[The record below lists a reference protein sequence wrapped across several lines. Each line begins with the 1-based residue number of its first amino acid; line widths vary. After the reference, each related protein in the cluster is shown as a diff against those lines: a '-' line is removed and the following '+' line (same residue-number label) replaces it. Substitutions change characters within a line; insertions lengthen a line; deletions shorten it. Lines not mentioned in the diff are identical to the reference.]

1 MRRLLSSLVLTALVG
16 VTHLFAQNPAS
27 VAAPVG
33 TVFASNPDG
42 FIPTVICGSGG
53 GDIIAEPNNSG
64 VNGRIHRYTN
74 PSWAAFGASPCL
86 LYGVEKTMSQM
97 IDANRVGPL
106 CDPAAMDNMVY
117 NAGLSNM
124 AGGIVVYTGTTDY
137 TYRSSGVNTTQTVN
151 TRCTIRF
158 TQAGTATP
166 IAVIDGGSRIYMPV
180 TQDFDVR
187 IYIEAQSPSA
197 PQSDYACLPG
207 FMPANQWYGAIEL
220 FDVMSNPLPAGTYIV
235 CTSYNAGTFYEAS
248 VLATASNTGPV
259 ALGGSVDLNSSET
272 ASATGPLS
280 FSWTGPNNFGTQNAT
295 INPASAMDAGL
306 YTITITDAF
315 GCQDTDV
322 TNLIV
327 SMDTDGD
334 GIQDDVDNCPD
345 IPNPD
350 QADTDGD
357 GYGDVC
363 DCNPA
368 DPSINP
374 GATEIPCNG
383 VDDDCNPATADDN
396 TAPGLGSGTI
406 TDPFTTTSSEY
417 IASYPDGN
425 YYFAVGGNVFEATVN
440 NSVDGG
446 GWILVL
452 NYVHQGGTNPDLN
465 VRTTN
470 LPIQTGAGL
479 GANEAATAAWGHAG
493 NALLATLSPNE
504 LMFFGQTS
512 AHGRVINF
520 KTNYAPGLAYA
531 TTGFGGFDGLQNPAT
546 YTLLPG
552 HTATLVPSGSL
563 NGFYN
568 NEGNLALTNFPF
580 WVSGVAHWGIRGQGN
595 RWEVDDFPNNF
606 MNSTIHRVWSRN
618 TDPVPAVPAMPQ
630 LADASGECNFT
641 PVAPTVE
648 DNCDGTLTGV
658 PDVAFPLNTQGTTVV
673 TWTYT
678 DGSGNTS
685 IQLQNIILNDV
696 TPPTITCAT
705 PAATYNADA
714 GICSYANVGLS
725 LDPLATGDNCGV
737 ASVENSF
744 NNTATLDGA
753 VFPLGTTAV
762 TWTILDNVGLSSTC
776 LYNITVVDA
785 QAPTALCQNTTI
797 ALDASGLAVAT
808 VADINNGSNDN
819 CGLAGLSVAPNTFTC
834 ANLGANTVTLTVI
847 DNAGLTAT
855 CNATVTIVDLIAPT
869 ASCQDIM
876 VQLDASGNASI
887 VANDVNNGSSDNC
900 SITSLSVAPNTFDCS
915 QAGTVVP
922 VTLTVADQSSNSAS
936 CVANLTVQD
945 NIAPTA
951 ACQNTTIALDAAGSA
966 TIVAAD
972 INNGSSDACGI
983 ASLSASITTFDCSM
997 IGANTVTLT
1006 VTDNNS
1012 NVATCNATVTVEDNI
1027 DPVITCPADVVVNND
1042 PGICGATVI
1051 YADPTAT
1058 DNCAAI
1064 VAGSQTF
1071 NFTGGMQTFVAP
1083 ANGIYSINALG
1094 ARGGN
1099 VTTYIWA
1106 PILGGLGGQTT
1117 GDVFLTAGQTI
1128 EIYVGGAGEDR
1139 LGDHPYPSCSVALG
1153 GFNGGGNSLSAG
1165 NSTGGGGASDVR
1177 LGGSTLND
1185 RIIVAGGGGGAGWA
1199 GAVGGHGGGLVG
1211 NKGMGDIAGWNYV
1224 NPNDGG
1230 AQGGTQVAG
1239 GAIGPAFGGCGG
1251 QSPGSFGFGG
1261 TGNGSSA
1268 GGGGGGG
1275 GWYGG
1280 GGGGY
1285 ADGGG
1290 GGSSYIGGVTSG
1302 VTFTGVNNGNGLVTI
1317 TWTGGAPVLVT
1328 QSDVTGLSSGSSFPV
1343 GTTTLE
1349 YTATD
1354 DSGNTDVCTFTVTV
1368 NDNEAPNAVCQP
1380 FTVQLDAA
1388 GNGSLIAANIDGG
1401 STDNCAIATI
1411 TASQTAFTCANVGPN
1426 NVTLTVEDIY
1436 LNSTNCISV
1445 VTVQDNVAPTVTCND
1460 FTVTLDASGNGTIST
1475 NDIGGLTA
1483 ADACGIATVNASQ
1496 TAFNCG
1502 NVGVVPVTLTVT
1514 DNNSNTANCIANV
1527 TVIDNTAPVALCQD
1541 ITVDLNAAG
1550 VYNLTGVE
1558 INGGSSDACGI
1569 ASYSASPSVFTC
1581 ANVGPNNVTLTVT
1594 DINGNSATC
1603 TATVTVQDVT
1613 APIITCPTNIE
1624 VDAIVNNCGRVV
1636 NYSFGVNDACATVA
1650 QTDGTGLTSGSLFP
1664 VGVTAQTYE
1673 VTDQTGTYTC
1683 SFTVTVNDIQNPVI
1697 NNCPS
1702 NITVANTPSLCS
1714 AVVFW
1719 TAPTASDNCPGVVL
1733 TATQTPGS
1741 VFPLGT
1747 TPVTYTATDASGNA
1761 VFCNF
1766 TVTVND
1772 TEAPAIASCTPNV
1785 VVSNDLAACGAIV
1798 SFAAPVYTENC
1809 TMGTEVASQLSGTF
1823 FPVGVTPV
1831 TWTLTDNAGNSSNC
1845 TFSVTV
1851 NDTEAPIAS
1860 CSNGTIQLDATGNA
1874 SIVAGDINNGS
1885 TDNCGI
1891 ASLTASQT
1899 AFDCSNVGSN
1909 TVTLTVLDIHGN
1921 SSTCTSTITVEDNV
1935 APVAI
1940 CQNLTV
1946 QLDATGNA
1954 TITAAQ
1960 IDNGSNDACG
1970 IASLVASQTAF
1981 DCSNVGPNNITLTVT
1996 DNNGNTSI
2004 CTSLVTIEDVLD
2016 PTAICQDITVQ
2027 LDASGNAVIAAASV
2041 DNGSFDNCGTVVLSF
2056 APQAPVVGFTGAFDP
2071 SNWIFSQNGGDGSF
2085 SFNGTTEL
2093 TLVGPNNNVG
2103 TATTLCTNLTQAGI
2117 VSFAWEFST
2126 VDGPLWDPF
2135 GFQVNGVFTNLTDPS
2150 GPQNQSGTTNITLN
2164 AGDEF
2169 CFSQNSVDGI
2179 LGAGITISDMF
2190 VFTPDA
2196 STMAFDCSQVG
2207 VNPVT
2212 LFVTDLS
2219 GNVST
2224 CTSNVTVE
2232 DNVAPNAICQNIT
2245 VDLDATGSVSI
2256 TANDIDNGSN
2266 DACGI
2271 ASLVASQTAFNC
2283 STVGANTVTLTVTD
2297 NNGNVSTCTAVV
2309 TVEDNLAPVLV
2320 CQDITV
2326 QLDASGTALI
2336 VSDNVLLSA
2345 TDNCAI
2351 ASKVLDISSFD
2362 CLNVGPNTVEV
2373 TVTDVN
2379 GNASSCTAVVTVED
2393 NLAPIAICQNFT
2405 VQLNALGNASITAND
2420 IDNGSNDAC
2429 GIASLVVAP
2438 STFDCSNV
2446 GFNPVV
2452 LTVVDNNGNSS
2463 TCSSTVTVLDQVAPV
2478 AICQDLTV
2486 QLDAAGT
2493 ASITAAQIDNGSND
2507 ACGIASLVASQTVF
2521 DCSNVGS
2528 NIITLTVTDNNGNT
2542 STCTSDVTVEDNV
2555 APIAICQDITVQLDA
2570 TGNATITAAQI
2581 DNGSND
2587 ACGIASLVASQ
2598 TDFDCSNVGPN
2609 NVTLTVTDNNGNTST
2624 CTSVV
2629 TIEDII
2635 DPTAICQDI
2644 TVQLDAT
2651 GNVVIAAVDVDNGS
2665 FDNCGAVVLSFTPQA
2680 PVVGFTGAF
2689 DPSNWIFNQ
2698 NGGDGSFSFNGT
2710 SDVTLVGSDN
2720 GIGAA
2725 TTLCTTLGQAGI
2737 VSFAWE
2743 FNTVDGSFW
2752 DPFGYQVNGV
2762 FTELTDP
2769 SGPQNQS
2776 GSTNI
2781 TLYAGDQFCFSQNS
2795 LDGVVGP
2802 GITISDMF
2810 VFTPDAST
2818 MAFDC
2823 SQVGVNPVTLF
2834 VTDLS
2839 GNVSTC
2845 TSNVTVEDNV
2855 APIAICQNITVQLD
2869 ATGNATITANDID
2882 NGSNDA
2888 CGVATLVASQTAFDC
2903 SNVGSNAIT
2912 LTVTDVNGN
2921 SSTCTANVT
2930 VEDNIAPIAIC
2941 QDITVELDATG
2952 NVTITAA
2959 QIDNGSNDACG
2970 IASLVASQ
2978 TAFDCSNEGPN
2989 AVTLTVTDN
2998 NGNTATCASVVTV
3011 VDVLA
3016 PVITCPI
3023 DVLVSADPNDCVAS
3037 SVNIGVA
3044 TAIDNCSVSV
3054 VITNDAP
3061 AVFPHGLTVVTWTAT
3076 DGSGNSATCAQNI
3089 VVEDVFDPTI
3099 VCAGDVIVSADA
3111 GSCAA
3116 TGVVL
3121 PTPTVT
3127 DNCVVVSV
3135 TNDAPTSY
3143 PLGTTMVTWTAT
3155 DIDGNTA
3162 ICTQFVTVEDTEI
3175 PTITCPSDVIAPANL
3190 SACSAVGV
3198 VLGTPT
3204 TADNCS
3210 VASVTNDAP
3219 AVFALGNT
3227 TVTWTVTDAAGN
3239 TATCTQLVTVVD
3251 TELPSILCAAP
3262 VTVPADAGLCS
3273 ASGVV
3278 LPLPVT
3284 TDNCSV
3290 FAVTNDAPAT
3300 YPLGTTNVTW
3310 TVEDG
3315 SGNTSTCIQTVTVID
3330 TQVPVIACPAPVT
3343 VDANFGSCEATGV
3356 ALGTPVTSDNCSVA
3370 TVTNNA
3376 PAIFGLGNT
3385 NVTWTVTDGSGNTAS
3400 CTQVVTVVDTQV
3412 PTITCPANV
3421 TVVAAGGTCSAT
3433 LVALGTPVTADN
3445 CSVATVTND
3454 APAVYPLGATTVT
3467 WTVIDG
3473 AGNIATCTQTV
3484 TVIDNE
3490 NPIIACPAP
3499 VAVNTDLGS
3508 CDATGVVLG
3517 TPTTADNC
3525 SVASVTNNAPLA
3537 FPLGTTTVIWTV
3549 TDGSGNTAT
3558 CVQPVTV
3565 TDIELPTI
3573 VCPADVVVN
3582 AALGLC
3588 SASGVVLGTPTAAD
3602 NCSVASV
3609 TNNALATYPLG
3620 NTTVVWT
3627 VVDGSGNS
3635 ATCTQIVTVVDTQ
3648 LPTIACPADV
3658 TVPADLGSCVASGV
3672 ALGTPVTADNCS
3684 VATVTNN
3691 APSTYPLGNTTVTW
3705 TVVDGSGNTSTCEQ
3719 IVTVIDTQ
3727 LPTIICAAPMTV
3739 NTDPGV
3745 CETTM
3750 TLTVPS
3756 SADNCSVASVTSN
3769 APATFP
3775 LGTTVVTWTVLDGS
3789 GNSATCTQSVTVE
3802 DNELPTIAC
3811 PADIVVNNMPGFCGR
3826 SVNYPT
3832 PAFADNCGVA
3842 SFMQTDGSGYVSG
3855 DLFPVGSTVQQ
3866 FTVADNSGNTFT
3878 CGFNVT
3884 VVDNELPVMANCPS
3898 DIVAYINEV
3907 AVCDKIVTWQEPSA
3921 SDNCPGVVMTQNYF
3935 PGSSFP
3941 IGTTTVNYTV
3951 TDNAGNT
3958 VSCSFD
3964 VTVIDQASPEIT
3976 VVGGTRLVLQN
3987 PTAQSYQWIDCTTGN
4002 PIPGATGTSFTP
4014 TVNGSYAV
4022 IASNGSCSDTS
4033 NCESVTTLS
4042 IEDLSFGE
4050 IVLYPNPSYNG
4061 SFAISYDGDIK
4072 AIVVYDMTGREVPVD
4087 VDLFTKTVN
4096 GSDLASGKYMV
4107 RILTEFQVITKELVV
4122 VIGE

>member
-27 VAAPVG
+27 VAAPAG
-33 TVFASNPDG
+33 TIFTNNPGG

-64 VNGRIHRYTN
+64 INGLIHRYTN

-86 LYGVEKTMSQM
+86 LYGVEKTMVQM
-97 IDANRVGPL
+97 IDANRVGPI
-106 CDPAAMDNMVY
+106 CDPAEMDNMVY
-117 NAGLSNM
+117 DAGLSNL
-124 AGGIVVYTGTTDY
+124 ANGIVVYTGTTDY

-151 TRCTIRF
+151 TICTIRF
-158 TQAGTATP
+158 TEAGTATP
-166 IAVIDGGSRIYMPV
+166 IAVIDGGARIYMPV
-180 TQDFDVR
+180 TQNFDVR
-187 IYIEAQSPSA
+187 IYIEAQSPST

-207 FMPANQWYGAIEL
+207 LMPANQWYGAIEL
-220 FDVMSNPLPAGTYIV
+220 FDEMSNPLPAGTYIV
-235 CTSYNAGTFYEAS
+235 CTSYNAGSFYEAS

-259 ALGGSVDLNSSET
+259 ALGGSVDLNSLET
-272 ASATGPLS
+272 SGATGPLS
-280 FSWTGPNNFGTQNAT
+280 YAWTGPNNFATQDAT
-295 INPASAMDAGL
+295 INPADALDGGV

-315 GCQDTDV
+315 GCQDTET

-327 SMDTDGD
+327 SSDTDGD
-334 GIQDDVDNCPD
+334 GIDDVLDNCPD
-345 IPNPD
+345 IPNPLQED
-350 QADTDGD
+350 ADGD

-363 DCNPA
+363 DCNPS

-383 VDDDCNPATADDN
+383 VDDDCNPATADDS
-396 TAPGLGSGTI
+396 TAPGLGIGTI
-406 TDPFTTTSSEY
+406 TDPFTTTSRDH
-417 IASYPDGN
+417 IASFPDGN
-425 YYFAVGGNVFEATVN
+425 YYFAIAGNTFEATVN

-452 NYVHQGGTNPDLN
+452 NYVHVGGTNPALN

-470 LPIQTGAGL
+470 LPIQTAAPL
-479 GANEAATAAWGHAG
+479 GSDESATAAWGHAS
-493 NALLATLSPNE
+493 NALLATLSPDE

-520 KTNYAPGLAYA
+520 KTNYAAGIAYA
-531 TTGFGGFDGLQNPAT
+531 TTGVGGFDGLQNPAN
-546 YTLLPG
+546 YTLLAG
-552 HTATLVPSGSL
+552 HTATLVPSPSL

-568 NEGNLALTNFPF
+568 NEGNFALTNFPF
-580 WVSGVAHWGIRGQGN
+580 WVSSVAHWGIRGQGN

-606 MNSTIHRVWSRN
+606 ANSTIHRAWSRN
-618 TDPVPAVPAMPQ
+618 NDPVPAVPALPQ
-630 LADASGECNFT
+630 LADAIGECNYT
-641 PVAPTVE
+641 PVAPTIE

-658 PDVAFPLNTQGTTVV
+658 PDVAFPLNVQGTTLV

-678 DGSGNTS
+678 DGSGNSTT
-685 IQLQNIILNDV
+685 QQQNIVLNDV
-696 TPPTITCAT
+696 TDPLITCAT
-705 PAATYNADA
+705 PAVSYNTDATTCAFVQPNA
-714 GICSYANVGLS
+714 S
-725 LDPLATGDNCGV
+725 LDPISVTDNCGV
-737 ASVENSF
+737 ASVVNDF
-744 NNTATLDGA
+744 TNTATLDGA
-753 VFPLGTTAV
+753 TFPLGTTNVIWTV
-762 TWTILDNVGLSSTC
+762 TDNVGNTATC
-776 LYNITVVDA
+776 SQAIVVIDNE
-785 QAPTALCQNTTI
+785 APIALCQNTTI
-797 ALDASGLAVAT
+797 ALDASGLAVVT
-808 VADINNGSNDN
+808 VADIDLGSNDN

-855 CNATVTIVDLIAPT
+855 CSATVTIVDLVPPT
-869 ASCQDIM
+869 AICQNIT
-876 VQLDASGNASI
+876 VQLDATGNVSI
-887 VANDVNNGSSDNC
+887 TGAQVNNGSTDNC
-900 SITSLSVAPNTFDCS
+900 TISTLAVAPNTFTCA
-915 QAGTVVP
+915 QAGTTVP
-922 VTLTVADQSSNSAS
+922 VTLTVTDQSSNSAT
-936 CVANLTVQD
+936 CIANVTVQD
-945 NIAPTA
+945 NVAPIAT
-951 ACQNTTIALDAAGSA
+951 CQNVTIQLDAAGSA

-983 ASLSASITTFDCSM
+983 ASLVASITTFDCSM
-997 IGANTVTLT
+997 TGNNTVTLT
-1006 VTDNNS
+1006 VTDNNG
-1012 NVATCNATVTVEDNI
+1012 NVATCNGTVTVEDNI
-1027 DPVITCPADVVVNND
+1027 DPVITCPTDIVVNND
-1042 PGICGATVI
+1042 PGVCGTTVNYTI
-1051 YADPTAT
+1051 PTAT
-1058 DNCAAI
+1058 DNCTTASTMDLIQNGGFESGILNWTVTGPVSGLGSCSENWLVQANSNNICCCVANFSAATGTSALFTAFDGN
-1064 VAGSQTF
+1064 AGNLYSASQTITLPNGITAAMLDF
-1071 NFTGGMQTFVAP
+1071 NYRGEFSYSGTPRVFDVQIWNSSNTILLGTVFSANMPFSGAVPLTLSSTDITGLLSPLSGTTVNLRFSATIPQSFTGPSKFM
-1083 ANGIYSINALG
+1083 ID
-1094 ARGGN
+1094 N
-1099 VTTYIWA
+1099 V
-1106 PILGGLGGQTT
+1106 
-1117 GDVFLTAGQTI
+1117 
-1128 EIYVGGAGEDR
+1128 
-1139 LGDHPYPSCSVALG
+1139 S
-1153 GFNGGGNSLSAG
+1153 
-1165 NSTGGGGASDVR
+1165 
-1177 LGGSTLND
+1177 
-1185 RIIVAGGGGGAGWA
+1185 
-1199 GAVGGHGGGLVG
+1199 
-1211 NKGMGDIAGWNYV
+1211 MM
-1224 NPNDGG
+1224 
-1230 AQGGTQVAG
+1230 
-1239 GAIGPAFGGCGG
+1239 
-1251 QSPGSFGFGG
+1251 
-1261 TGNGSSA
+1261 
-1268 GGGGGGG
+1268 
-1275 GWYGG
+1275 
-1280 GGGGY
+1280 
-1285 ADGGG
+1285 
-1290 GGSSYIGGVTSG
+1290 VTSG
-1302 VTFTGVNNGNGLVTI
+1302 VSATTI
-1317 TWTGGAPVLVT
+1317 AQTDL
-1328 QSDVTGLSSGSSFPV
+1328 TGLTSGSVFPV

-1368 NDNEAPNAVCQP
+1368 NDNEAPVAVCQP
-1380 FTVQLDAA
+1380 ITVQLDAT
-1388 GNGSLIAANIDGG
+1388 GNATIVATDVDGG
-1401 STDNCAIATI
+1401 STDNCGIASLSI
-1411 TASQTAFTCANVGPN
+1411 DVAAFTCANVGPN

-1436 LNSTNCISV
+1436 LNSSNCIAV

-1483 ADACGIATVNASQ
+1483 ADACGIATSAASQ
-1496 TAFNCG
+1496 TAFTCG

-1527 TVIDNTAPVALCQD
+1527 TVIDNTAPVAVCQD
-1541 ITVDLNAAG
+1541 ITVALDASG
-1550 VYNLTGVE
+1550 VYNLNGIE
-1558 INGGSSDACGI
+1558 INNGSNDACGI
-1569 ASYSASPSVFTC
+1569 ASYSASPSVFSC
-1581 ANVGPNNVTLTVT
+1581 ANVGANNVTLTVT
-1594 DINGNSATC
+1594 DVNGNSATC
-1603 TATVTVQDVT
+1603 TATVTVEDVT
-1613 APIITCPTNIE
+1613 APVITCPTDIV
-1624 VDAIVNNCGRVV
+1624 VDAIINNCGRVV
-1636 NYSFGVNDACATVA
+1636 NYSFGVNDACATVT
-1650 QTDGTGLTSGSLFP
+1650 QTDGSGLTSGSLFP
-1664 VGVTAQTYE
+1664 VGITNQTYE

-1683 SFTVTVNDIQNPVI
+1683 SFTVTVNDVQDPVI

-1702 NITVANTPSLCS
+1702 NITVSNTPTLCS

-1733 TATQTPGS
+1733 TATHTPGS

-1772 TEAPAIASCTPNV
+1772 TEAPQIASCTPNV
-1785 VVSNDLAACGAIV
+1785 VVSNDLAACGSIV
-1798 SFAAPVYTENC
+1798 TFAAPTYTENC
-1809 TMGTEVASQLSGTF
+1809 AMGTEVASQLSGTF

-1831 TWTLTDNAGNSSNC
+1831 TWTLTDNVGNSSNC
-1845 TFSVTV
+1845 TFNVTV
-1851 NDTEAPIAS
+1851 NDTEAPLAA
-1860 CSNGTIQLDATGNA
+1860 CSNITVQLDAAGTA
-1874 SIVAGDINNGS
+1874 SIVAGDINNAS
-1885 TDNCGI
+1885 TDNCAI
-1891 ASLTASQT
+1891 ASLTASLT
-1899 AFDCSNVGSN
+1899 AFDCSNVGDN

-1921 SSTCTSTITVEDNV
+1921 SSTCTSTVTVEDNV

-1940 CQNLTV
+1940 CQILTV

-1981 DCSNVGPNNITLTVT
+1981 DCSNVGPNTVTLAVT
-1996 DNNGNTSI
+1996 DNNGNTSS
-2004 CTSLVTIEDVLD
+2004 CTSVVTVEDVID
-2016 PTAICQDITVQ
+2016 PTAICQDIIVQ
-2027 LDASGNAVIAAASV
+2027 LDPTGNVVIAAADV
-2041 DNGSFDNCGTVVLSF
+2041 DNGSFDNCGAVVLSF

-2071 SNWIFSQNGGDGSF
+2071 ANWIFSQNGGDGSF
-2085 SFNGTTEL
+2085 SFNGTSEV
-2093 TLVGPNNNVG
+2093 TLIGSNNGVGA
-2103 TATTLCTNLTQAGI
+2103 ATTLCTNLSQGGI
-2117 VSFAWEFST
+2117 VSFGWEFNT

-2135 GFQVNGVFTNLTDPS
+2135 GYQVNGLFTNLTDPS
-2150 GPQNQSGTTNITLN
+2150 GSQNQSGTTNITLN
-2164 AGDEF
+2164 AGDQF
-2169 CFSQNSVDGI
+2169 CFSQNSLDGI

-2190 VFTPDA
+2190 VFTPDVF
-2196 STMAFDCSQVG
+2196 TTAFDCSNLG
-2207 VNPVT
+2207 INPVT

-2224 CTSNVTVE
+2224 CTSNVTIE
-2232 DNVAPNAICQNIT
+2232 DNVAPVAICQNLT
-2245 VDLDATGSVSI
+2245 VQLDATGNATI
-2256 TANDIDNGSN
+2256 TAAQIDNGSN

-2271 ASLVASQTAFNC
+2271 LPLVASQTAFDC
-2283 STVGANTVTLTVTD
+2283 SNVGTNTVTLTVTD
-2297 NNGNVSTCTAVV
+2297 NNGNTSTCTSTV
-2309 TVEDNLAPVLV
+2309 TVQDNLAPVIA

-2326 QLDASGTALI
+2326 QLDALGNATI
-2336 VSDNVLLSA
+2336 VSDDVLASA
-2345 TDNCAI
+2345 TDNCVI

-2362 CLNVGPNTVEV
+2362 CSNVGTNTVIA

-2379 GNASSCTAVVTVED
+2379 GNSSSCTSIVTVED
-2393 NLAPIAICQNFT
+2393 NIAPAAICQNFT
-2405 VQLNALGNASITAND
+2405 VQLDALGNASITAND

-2429 GIASLVVAP
+2429 GIAAIAVAP

-2446 GFNPVV
+2446 GFNAVV
-2452 LTVVDNNGNSS
+2452 LTVVDNNSNSS
-2463 TCSSTVTVLDQVAPV
+2463 TCTATVTVLDQVAPV
-2478 AICQDLTV
+2478 ALCQDLTI
-2486 QLDAAGT
+2486 QLDAAGN

-2507 ACGIASLVASQTVF
+2507 ACGIATVVASQTAF
-2521 DCSNVGS
+2521 DCSNVGP
-2528 NIITLTVTDNNGNT
+2528 NTVTLTVTDNNGNS
-2542 STCTSDVTVEDNV
+2542 STCTSVVTVEDNV
-2555 APIAICQDITVQLDA
+2555 APVAICQDLTVQLDA

-2598 TDFDCSNVGPN
+2598 TAFDCSNVGPN
-2609 NVTLTVTDNNGNTST
+2609 TVTLTVTDNNGNTST

-2629 TIEDII
+2629 TVEDVI
-2635 DPTAICQDI
+2635 DPTAICQDL

-2651 GNVVIAAVDVDNGS
+2651 GNVVIAAADVDNGS
-2665 FDNCGAVVLSFTPQA
+2665 FDNCGAVVLSFAPQA

-2689 DPSNWIFNQ
+2689 DPANWIFSQ

-2710 SDVTLVGSDN
+2710 TELTLVGSN
-2720 GIGAA
+2720 NSIGTA
-2725 TTLCTTLGQAGI
+2725 TTLCTNLSQAGI

-2743 FNTVDGSFW
+2743 FNTVDGPSW

-2762 FTELTDP
+2762 FTSLTDP
-2769 SGPQNQS
+2769 FGPQNQS
-2776 GSTNI
+2776 GTTNI
-2781 TLYAGDQFCFSQNS
+2781 TLNAGDEFCFNQNS
-2795 LDGVVGP
+2795 VDGIFGA

-2818 MAFDC
+2818 MSFDC
-2823 SQVGVNPVTLF
+2823 SNVGVNPVTLF

-2855 APIAICQNITVQLD
+2855 APIAICQDLTVQLD
-2869 ATGNATITANDID
+2869 ALGNATITANDID

-2888 CGVATLVASQTAFDC
+2888 CGIASLVASQTAFDC
-2903 SNVGSNAIT
+2903 SNVGPNAIT
-2912 LTVTDVNGN
+2912 LTATDVNGN

-2930 VEDNIAPIAIC
+2930 VEDNVAPIAIC
-2941 QDITVELDATG
+2941 QDLTVELDATG

-2989 AVTLTVTDN
+2989 AITLTVTDN
-2998 NGNTATCASVVTV
+2998 NGNTATCASIVTV
-3011 VDVLA
+3011 VDLLA

-3023 DVLVSADPNDCVAS
+3023 DVLVSTDPNDCVAS
-3037 SVNIGVA
+3037 SVNIGLA
-3044 TAIDNCSVSV
+3044 TAVDNCSASV

-3061 AVFPHGLTVVTWTAT
+3061 LVFPQGLTVVTWTAT
-3076 DGSGNSATCAQNI
+3076 DGSGNTATCTQNV
-3089 VVEDVFDPTI
+3089 VVEDVYDPTI
-3099 VCAGDVIVSADA
+3099 VCEADVIVSADA

-3121 PTPTVT
+3121 TAPTVT
-3127 DNCVVVSV
+3127 DNCTVVSV
-3135 TNDAPTSY
+3135 TNDAPVSY

-3162 ICTQFVTVEDTEI
+3162 ICTQFVTVIDTEI
-3175 PTITCPSDVIAPANL
+3175 PTITCPGDVIAPANL
-3190 SACSAVGV
+3190 AACSAVGV
-3198 VLGTPT
+3198 VLGTTVT
-3204 TADNCS
+3204 TDNCS

-3239 TATCTQLVTVVD
+3239 TATCTQLVTIID
-3251 TELPSILCAAP
+3251 TELPAILCAAP
-3262 VTVPADAGLCS
+3262 VTVPADAGVCS
-3273 ASGVV
+3273 ASGIV

-3300 YPLGTTNVTW
+3300 YALGTTNVTW

-3330 TQVPVIACPAPVT
+3330 TQIPVIACPAPVT

-3370 TVTNNA
+3370 TITNNA
-3376 PAIFGLGNT
+3376 PAIFALGNT

-3400 CTQVVTVVDTQV
+3400 CVQVVTVVDTQV

-3433 LVALGTPVTADN
+3433 SVALGTPVTADN

-3467 WTVIDG
+3467 WTVTDG
-3473 AGNIATCTQTV
+3473 SGNTATCTQTV

-3525 SVASVTNNAPLA
+3525 SVATVTNNTPLA
-3537 FPLGTTTVIWTV
+3537 FPLGTTTVVWTV

-3582 AALGLC
+3582 AAPGLC

-3635 ATCTQIVTVVDTQ
+3635 TTCTQTVTVVDTQ
-3648 LPTIACPADV
+3648 LPTITCPADV

-3672 ALGTPVTADNCS
+3672 ALGTPATADNCS
-3684 VATVTNN
+3684 VASVTNN

-3705 TVVDGSGNTSTCEQ
+3705 TVVDGSGNTATCEQ
-3719 IVTVIDTQ
+3719 VVTVIDTQ
-3727 LPTIICAAPMTV
+3727 VPTIICAAPMTV

-3756 SADNCSVASVTSN
+3756 AADNCSVASVTSN

-3789 GNSATCTQSVTVE
+3789 GNSATCTQSVTVV

-3826 SVNYPT
+3826 SVNYAT
-3832 PAFADNCGVA
+3832 PAFGDNCGIA
-3842 SFMQTDGSGYVSG
+3842 SFTQTDGSGYVSG
-3855 DLFPVGSTVQQ
+3855 DLFPVGSTMQQ
-3866 FTVADNSGNTFT
+3866 FTVVDNSGNTFT

-3884 VVDNELPVMANCPS
+3884 VVDNELPVLANCPS

-3907 AVCDKIVTWQEPSA
+3907 AVCDKIVTWQDPSA
-3921 SDNCPGVVMTQNYF
+3921 SDNCPGVTMTQNFF

-3941 IGTTTVNYTV
+3941 IGTTTVDYTV

-3958 VSCSFD
+3958 VSCTFN
-3964 VTVIDQASPEIT
+3964 VTVIDQASPTIT

-3987 PTAQSYQWIDCTTGN
+3987 PTAQSYQWIDCATGN

-4061 SFAISYDGDIK
+4061 SFMISYGGEIK

-4087 VDLFTKTVN
+4087 VDLFAKTVN

-4107 RILTEFQVITKELVV
+4107 RILTEYQVITKELVV